1 MKTIAQLSILSLLAV
16 SSAAGQDNG
25 YTNFIRQTL
34 LETSP
39 PLYWDMSVATDG
51 ERMSLVPVDLAGS
64 RYELWTV
71 KTGSEP
77 KSHLLDVAYVSAY
90 APVATMTIRT
100 EDPYEGAIPRT
111 RADRP
116 FHVDIDVQGLLS
128 GPLDPAGSKSVRLLR
143 HVQSYGNTDG
153 ANIDRTQAILHSQ
166 AILDRNGTTTL
177 SYPMTSIPGTDRRAI
192 RGEERF
198 SVFTRNDDGT
208 TDQQLV
214 SRYVQIWPVPSASI
228 SGVAPGEVVRV
239 HLPTLT
245 VSVNNLYPT
254 SYTYTQIY
262 KGAPALGTEGDRIA
276 AAQLQIDQATPEDR
290 VWTSES
296 YGALITGD
304 GQWTVEVITESV
316 FGTERLAYVTFEVDR
331 TLEVNSMIS
340 TAEGS

>member
-1 MKTIAQLSILSLLAV
+1 MKSSSSILIAILMAGP
-16 SSAAGQDNG
+16 SASGQSEG

-39 PLYWDMSVATDG
+39 PIHWDVNVESDG
-51 ERMSLVPVDLAGS
+51 ERMSMVPVDLAGS

-71 KTGSEP
+71 KTGAEATSY
-77 KSHLLDVAYVSAY
+77 LLDVAYVSAY

-100 EDPYEGAIPRT
+100 EDPYSGPIPRT

-128 GPLDPAGSKSVRLLR
+128 GPQDPAASKSVRLLR

-153 ANIDRTQAILHSQ
+153 SGIDRSQAILHSQ
-166 AILDRNGTTTL
+166 AVLDQNGTTTL
-177 SYPMTSIPGTDRRAI
+177 SYPVTSIPGADRRAV

-198 SVFTRNDDGT
+198 SVFTRNDDGSI
-208 TDQQLV
+208 DQQLV
-214 SRYVQIWPVPSASI
+214 SRYVQIWPVPSAAI
-228 SGVAPGEVVRV
+228 SGVTPGEVVRV

-245 VSVNNLYPT
+245 VTVNDLYPK

-290 VWTSES
+290 VWTSDN
-296 YGALITGD
+296 YGSFITED
-304 GQWTVEVITESV
+304 GQWTVEVVTESV

-340 TAEGS
+340 TSEGS